1 MEKVKKKKSLT
12 ESRSFKTEIMM
23 FVIFM
28 SVGVATVLFKVDGW
42 LSLAMLG
49 IGLLSLY
56 FNNVNKILDFIMALA
71 WSAAYLYFGIINGL
85 YAQAFLVSAFYLFVN
100 LFNLVAP
107 QSNTTIVEEHNKLK
121 PYQIWALIIVCVF
134 GAVGTFFLVRI
145 KGNKTF
151 AIFDTL
157 AAVMLCASLYMM
169 LKRCI
174 EYFVVR
180 LIAMI
185 ATIALWVA
193 MGLVSHFNLG
203 CINIAVMF
211 IAFILYDNVRM
222 RKWSLQAKHVAQR
235 QNADI
240 FSSTEYREA
249 ERKYQREHKRGLPNR
264 SVGIDKND
272 ERN

>member
-107 QSNTTIVEEHNKLK
+107 QNSTTIVEEHNKLK
-121 PYQIWALIIVCVF
+121 P
-134 GAVGTFFLVRI
+134 
-145 KGNKTF
+145 
-151 AIFDTL
+151 
-157 AAVMLCASLYMM
+157 
-169 LKRCI
+169 
-174 EYFVVR
+174 
-180 LIAMI
+180 
-185 ATIALWVA
+185 
-193 MGLVSHFNLG
+193 
-203 CINIAVMF
+203 
-211 IAFILYDNVRM
+211 
-222 RKWSLQAKHVAQR
+222 
-235 QNADI
+235 
-240 FSSTEYREA
+240 
-249 ERKYQREHKRGLPNR
+249 
-264 SVGIDKND
+264 
-272 ERN
+272 

>member
-12 ESRSFKTEIMM
+12 ESRSFKSEIMM

-28 SVGVATVLFKVDGW
+28 SVGVAMVLFKVDGW

-56 FNNVNKILDFIMALA
+56 FNDVNKILDFVMALA

-85 YAQAFLVSAFYLFVN
+85 YAQAFLVSGFYLFIN
-100 LFNLVAP
+100 LFDLVTTPNNA
-107 QSNTTIVEEHNKLK
+107 TIVEEHNKLN

-134 GAVGTFFLVRI
+134 GAVGTYFLVRI
-145 KGNKTF
+145 WGNKTF

-157 AAVMLCASLYMM
+157 AAVVLCASLYMM

-193 MGLVSHFNLG
+193 MGLVSNFNLG

-211 IAFILYDNVRM
+211 IAFILYDNIRM

-235 QNADI
+235 QNTDI